1 MLLLWNYLFSIISVN
16 VEGTSVGTD
25 SLALQVWVNLSAG
38 LQSSHLVHSLS
49 WI

>member
-25 SLALQVWVNLSAG
+25 SPGLQV
-38 LQSSHLVHSLS
+38 
-49 WI
+49 